1 SLVFPSVP
9 VGLLVMCIEAA
20 AFALALGVPIT
31 AILLIIVMSN
41 PSAELTVLIILS
53 AVTGLILGALVKQM
67 GARRTPNQAA
77 PVAGP
82 A

>member
-1 SLVFPSVP
+1 P
-9 VGLLVMCIEAA
+9 VALFVMCIEAA

>member
-1 SLVFPSVP
+1 
-9 VGLLVMCIEAA
+9 VMCIEAA

-41 PSAELTVLIILS
+41 PSPELTVLIILS
-53 AVTGLILGALVKQM
+53 AVTGLIIGALVKQM
-67 GARRTPNQAA
+67 GARHTPNQAT

>member
-1 SLVFPSVP
+1 
-9 VGLLVMCIEAA
+9 
-20 AFALALGVPIT
+20 
-31 AILLIIVMSN
+31 MSN

-53 AVTGLILGALVKQM
+53 AVTGLVLGALVKQM
-67 GARRTPNQAA
+67 GARRTPTQAT